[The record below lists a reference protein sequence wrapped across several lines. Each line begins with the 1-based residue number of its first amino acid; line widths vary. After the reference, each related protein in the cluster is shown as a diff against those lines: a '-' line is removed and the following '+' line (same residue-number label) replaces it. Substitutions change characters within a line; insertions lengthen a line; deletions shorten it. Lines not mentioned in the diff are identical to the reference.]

1 MVSEIKEADWKLLRR
16 LHRVALERFC
26 RRAVE
31 EISAAVSDR
40 PGDYHGCFLEV
51 FALVN
56 ERNRGLARTFDDL
69 RRSNATL
76 LLASMM
82 EERLL
87 SEEEFSQFG
96 PETRG
101 SVEAILR
108 LRGAAPTSR

>member
-40 PGDYHGCFLEV
+40 SDDYHERFLEV

-56 ERNRGLARTFDDL
+56 EHNRGLARTFDDL

-96 PETRG
+96 PETCDA
-101 SVEAILR
+101 VEAILR

>member
-1 MVSEIKEADWKLLRR
+1 MVYEIKEADWKLLRR

-26 RRAVE
+26 RRAIE
-31 EISAAVSDR
+31 EICAATSDR
-40 PGDYHGCFLEV
+40 SGDYHSCFLEV

-56 ERNRGLARTFDDL
+56 ERNRGLAHTFDDL

-76 LLASMM
+76 LLAGMM

-96 PETRG
+96 PETRDA
-101 SVEAILR
+101 VEAILR
-108 LRGAAPTSR
+108 LRGAASTSR

>member
-1 MVSEIKEADWKLLRR
+1 M
-16 LHRVALERFC
+16 
-26 RRAVE
+26 
-31 EISAAVSDR
+31 SDR
-40 PGDYHGCFLEV
+40 SDDYHERFLEV

-56 ERNRGLARTFDDL
+56 EHNRGLARTFDDL